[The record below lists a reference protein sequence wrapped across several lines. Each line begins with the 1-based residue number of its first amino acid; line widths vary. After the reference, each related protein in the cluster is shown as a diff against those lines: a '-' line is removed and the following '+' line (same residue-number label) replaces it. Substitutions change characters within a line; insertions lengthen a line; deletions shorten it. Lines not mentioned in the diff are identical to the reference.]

1 MYVLHA
7 LAAAVQSTADDGLSF
22 GDILDSVPTDPASI
36 FTLLLLVGCFGA
48 VVWFGSRSNGKGGDA

>member
-7 LAAAVQSTADDGLSF
+7 LASAVQSTGDDGLIAN
-22 GDILDSVPTDPASI
+22 ILEDLPTDPASI

-48 VVWFGSRSNGKGGDA
+48 VVWFGVRSNGKGGSA